1 MKAWRIEKHGGPEVL
16 QQVEVSL
23 RKPGPHEV
31 RVRVQAVGLN
41 HLDLWVQKGVP
52 GHTFP
57 LPLIPGCDI
66 SGVLEEFGPGSE
78 EALKSSGME
87 LGTPLLIN
95 PGVSCGH
102 CEACL
107 NGFDPIC
114 RFYGIL
120 GETRDGGCAESVIV
134 PLTNLIR
141 RPPSLSPEQAASLP
155 IPFLTAWTMLIRKA
169 QLRPG
174 DVVLIHA
181 GGSGVSVAAIQI
193 AKLIG
198 ATVITTVG
206 SDEKIEQAHALGADF
221 VIPYKK
227 VPFRNEVRKIIT
239 HLGKKGCDVVL
250 DHVGADTL
258 QESLKCLSW
267 GGKLV
272 TCGATSGAQV
282 EIDLKAIF
290 FKNISILGSTMGS
303 KSDLIRIV
311 DLVAS
316 GKLKPVVD
324 SIFPLSELPKAYQ
337 KLESRKVFGRVI
349 LRAN

>member
-1 MKAWRIEKHGGPEVL
+1 
-16 QQVEVSL
+16 
-23 RKPGPHEV
+23 
-31 RVRVQAVGLN
+31 
-41 HLDLWVQKGVP
+41 
-52 GHTFP
+52 
-57 LPLIPGCDI
+57 
-66 SGVLEEFGPGSE
+66 
-78 EALKSSGME
+78 
-87 LGTPLLIN
+87 
-95 PGVSCGH
+95 
-102 CEACL
+102 
-107 NGFDPIC
+107 
-114 RFYGIL
+114 
-120 GETRDGGCAESVIV
+120 VIV